1 MLCPYCKIEYSAE
14 RPCFCHPTIA
24 TKSAETEERNSSAN
38 ASPQQVAWNSHRG
51 VRLD

>member
-14 RPCFCHPTIA
+14 RPCFCHPMVEA
-24 TKSAETEERNSSAN
+24 KPGEPDERESSAN
-38 ASPQQVAWNSHRG
+38 TPTQQAAWNSHRG